1 MRRSEAKRYRR
12 HINAILITLADETA
26 VEMTDLFEPWIIG
39 KNYKVGDRVK
49 HNDELYKCI
58 QEHDSQES
66 WTPNL
71 TPALWMVISI
81 EEYPQWIQPKG
92 SEDAYSVGDKV
103 SHNDKHW
110 ISEVDANVWEPG
122 VYGWGEVNA

>member
-81 EEYPQWIQPKG
+81 EEYPQWILYIKGVKSQPSQFVSDTVWTPNIRTTESDSYKKG
-92 SEDAYSVGDKV
+92 
-103 SHNDKHW
+103 H
-110 ISEVDANVWEPG
+110 PL
-122 VYGWGEVNA
+122 